1 MHWKKWGTH
10 RKFVP
15 NLDKFGFVYIITHKK
30 SGKAYIG
37 CKQYFLGKSKA
48 NSKWEI
54 YMGSSKSLLED
65 INKMGKKHDIFIDPI
80 VQYDRRYPERRLY
93 LAVILQAL
101 LDATKIKGDRNK
113 KRATSWFQ
121 CSVGVTCNNFE
132 FICDHAGVE
141 PGYVRSFAYEVINSE
156 DPRSFRYKITKYKR
170 MIAKE
175 KEENEKG

>member
-1 MHWKKWGTH
+1 MKIKD
-10 RKFVP
+10 
-15 NLDKFGFVYIITHKK
+15 LD
-30 SGKAYIG
+30 
-37 CKQYFLGKSKA
+37 
-48 NSKWEI
+48 
-54 YMGSSKSLLED
+54 
-65 INKMGKKHDIFIDPI
+65 DIFIDPI

-121 CSVGVTCNNFE
+121 CSIGVTCNNFE